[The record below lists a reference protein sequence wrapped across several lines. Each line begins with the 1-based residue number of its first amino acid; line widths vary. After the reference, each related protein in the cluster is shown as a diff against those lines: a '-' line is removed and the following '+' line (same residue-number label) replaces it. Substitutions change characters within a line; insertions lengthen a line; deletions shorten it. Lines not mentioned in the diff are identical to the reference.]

1 MRSPPYYV
9 ILNVNKMS
17 GECFLYSTKYLCHI
31 KNYKKDMEAFTGHD
45 NSSNVNFEK
54 SPAKSSFRYIAQLA
68 RCSSQF

>member
-1 MRSPPYYV
+1 
-9 ILNVNKMS
+9 MS

-54 SPAKSSFRYIAQLA
+54 SPQRALFAT
-68 RCSSQF
+68 

>member
-1 MRSPPYYV
+1 
-9 ILNVNKMS
+9 MS

-31 KNYKKDMEAFTGHD
+31 KNLKKDMEAFTGHD

-54 SPAKSSFRYIAQLA
+54 SHARSSFRYIAQLA